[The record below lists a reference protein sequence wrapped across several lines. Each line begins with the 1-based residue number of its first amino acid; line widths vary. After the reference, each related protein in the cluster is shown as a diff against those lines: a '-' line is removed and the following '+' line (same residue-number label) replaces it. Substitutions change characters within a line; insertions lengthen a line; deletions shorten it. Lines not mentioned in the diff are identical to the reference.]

1 MLSTHLNRL
10 RAQCENLPE
19 KPGIYFFKDR
29 ENNIIYIGKAR
40 LLRNRVKSY
49 FLPTSDSK
57 IKHILRETE
66 IIDYILTD
74 SEKEAVF
81 LENNYIRKYQPKFNL
96 RLKDDKSFPYLK
108 LTVQEDFPSISL
120 TRKIESDGSKYFGPF
135 HPAHQARKIIHLLNK
150 YFGIRSCQDPLP
162 HKRKR
167 PCLEYDMK
175 LCTAPCVGFISQED
189 YNENIL
195 NAVLFLEGKSGK
207 LTRILKQKM
216 QKAADNLEFEQ
227 AAHWRDFIQTIEN
240 IKSKQKIISSKIENI
255 DIIGFARQQSSIS
268 IYVFFMRHGKVIES
282 ESLFFQEDKPIPDEE
297 ILSARLLSFYKEQAD
312 FPDKILLPLKPSNL
326 TNLSQYLSTKKS
338 KKIEIIVPC
347 RGKNKQLVGLANKN
361 AQVLLQKK
369 QDELSS
375 LIELKNL
382 LQLDHLPRRIEGFDI
397 SNTGGEESVGSLVV
411 FEDGKPKKNKYRKFK
426 ITTVK
431 GPNDVASLKEVI
443 QRHYTKVKKE
453 QDPLPDI
460 ILVDGGKGQL
470 HAAKRV
476 LDKIGAL
483 EASLISIAKKEE
495 KIFTASQKN
504 GICLE
509 RTSPALKLIQNV
521 RDEAHR
527 FALSYHRLRRAKKSF
542 SSILDEIPGIGNK
555 RKAKL
560 LTSFESIE
568 DIKRADSEKLAQLIG
583 KNAAK
588 EVLKKLRTPK
598 TK

>member
-1 MLSTHLNRL
+1 
-10 RAQCENLPE
+10 
-19 KPGIYFFKDR
+19 
-29 ENNIIYIGKAR
+29 
-40 LLRNRVKSY
+40 
-49 FLPTSDSK
+49 
-57 IKHILRETE
+57 
-66 IIDYILTD
+66 
-74 SEKEAVF
+74 
-81 LENNYIRKYQPKFNL
+81 
-96 RLKDDKSFPYLK
+96 
-108 LTVQEDFPSISL
+108 
-120 TRKIESDGSKYFGPF
+120 
-135 HPAHQARKIIHLLNK
+135 
-150 YFGIRSCQDPLP
+150 
-162 HKRKR
+162 
-167 PCLEYDMK
+167 
-175 LCTAPCVGFISQED
+175 
-189 YNENIL
+189 
-195 NAVLFLEGKSGK
+195 VLFLEGKSGK

-216 QKAADNLEFEQ
+216 RKAADSLEYEQ
-227 AAHWRDFIQTIEN
+227 AAHWKGFIQTIEN
-240 IKSKQKIISSKIENI
+240 IKAKQKIISSKIENI
-255 DIIGFARQQSSIS
+255 DIIGFSRQQSSIA
-268 IYVFFMRHGKVIES
+268 IYVFFMRHGNVIES
-282 ESLFFQEDKPIPDEE
+282 ESLFFQEDKPISDGE
-297 ILSARLLSFYKEQAD
+297 ILSAQLLSFYKEQAD
-312 FPDKILLPLKPSNL
+312 FPDKILLPLKPANFP
-326 TNLSQYLSTKKS
+326 NLSQYLSTKKS
-338 KKIEIIVPC
+338 KKIELIVP
-347 RGKNKQLVGLANKN
+347 RMGKNKQLVDLANKN

-369 QDELSS
+369 QDELSP

-382 LQLDHLPRRIEGFDI
+382 LHLDRLPRRIEGFDI

-411 FEDGKPKKNKYRKFK
+411 FEDGKPQKSKYRKFK

-453 QDPLPDI
+453 QHPLPDI

-470 HAAKRV
+470 HAAKRA
-476 LDKIGAL
+476 LDKIGTQ
-483 EASLISIAKKEE
+483 EPSLISIAKKEE

-568 DIKRADSEKLAQLIG
+568 DIKMAKQEQLAQIIG
-583 KNAAK
+583 KTAAK